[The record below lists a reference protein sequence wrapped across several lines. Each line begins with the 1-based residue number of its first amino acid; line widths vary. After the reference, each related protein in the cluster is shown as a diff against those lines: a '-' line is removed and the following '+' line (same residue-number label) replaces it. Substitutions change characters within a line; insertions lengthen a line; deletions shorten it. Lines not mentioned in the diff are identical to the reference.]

1 MNKSKSTLLYFILAA
16 GIIVLV
22 NILANRFYLRLDF
35 TEDKRYT
42 LSNTTKDLLENLED
56 PVTVTAFFSE
66 GLPPNIDVVRR
77 RFKELLT
84 EYAARSGGKVV
95 YEFINPN
102 KDEESEQ
109 QAAQNGISPVMI
121 NVREKDQAVQKKA
134 FLGAVIR
141 YGEEDEVIPFVQPG
155 SAMEYTLSSSIKKL
169 TVDEKNLIGIVQG
182 HGEPSVSSL
191 QQAVEAINVLNEAE
205 AVHLTDSTYLPKYK
219 ALIIMAPT
227 DSIPAEHL
235 LMLDDYLAGG
245 GNIIAGVNRV
255 DGDLNQGMGLEVT
268 TGLETWLAGKGIEVE
283 NSFIIDANC
292 GAVSVVQQ
300 QGMFSFT
307 SQVEFPYLP
316 VFNTFNEH
324 PVTEG
329 LETVVMQFASPVSF
343 TGDTTLNFTPL
354 LFSSETS
361 GTRSLPLWFDI
372 EHKWG
377 SADFPLE
384 NIVAAA
390 VLEGKISGTN
400 DAKLVVF
407 GDGDFPV
414 NQGQQQISP
423 DNVNLLVNAVD
434 WLSDDTGL
442 IELRTRGVTSRMLK
456 QIEDCKKNFLKWLNL
471 TLPVLLIIIYGLYRI
486 QKNRVI
492 REKRRSEGYN
502 R

>member
-1 MNKSKSTLLYFILAA
+1 MNKSKSTLLYFILAT

-205 AVHLTDSTYLPKYK
+205 PVHLTDSTYLPKYK

-268 TGLETWLAGKGIEVE
+268 TGLETWLAGKGIEIE

-329 LETVVMQFASPVSF
+329 LETVVMQFASPVTF

-456 QIEDCKKNFLKWLNL
+456 QIEDGKKNFLKWLNL